1 MTSLVALPQPECLLT
16 GSVAHTEVVAVDR
29 FGNAQLSLPGAEAH
43 RAGLIPG
50 AAVTLAWTGG
60 KGGDSGEAVA
70 PFVTAFGDVAQG
82 ELLCYR
88 DSGDWVALAIAG
100 GDAAGR
106 LGLRPGTRVT
116 LSGVATGRPEPE

>member
-1 MTSLVALPQPECLLT
+1 
-16 GSVAHTEVVAVDR
+16 VAHTEVVAVDR

-60 KGGDSGEAVA
+60 EGGKGGEGGESREAVA

-116 LSGVATGRPEPE
+116 LSGGATGGPEPQ